1 MVCVPAPI
9 PAKASSRQGGGAA
22 SADVFSFSGAD
33 GAEALTRN
41 WWALMALPWAAVW
54 AVQSEMIEETLRRMG
69 L

>member
-9 PAKASSRQGGGAA
+9 PAKASSARAG
-22 SADVFSFSGAD
+22 STTADAFSFSGAD

-69 L
+69 V

>member
-9 PAKASSRQGGGAA
+9 PAKASSCQGGAA
-22 SADVFSFSGAD
+22 ADVFSFSGAD